1 MVREVRDEI
10 RAHLDTLRA
19 DLLPPQLTRSPL
31 RVLAIGGSDAAIE
44 PDCRRPPWC

>member
-19 DLLPPQLTRSPL
+19 DLLPT
-31 RVLAIGGSDAAIE
+31 GN
-44 PDCRRPPWC
+44 